1 MIEIKN
7 LNISFGDKVIL
18 NNASFHTS
26 PGVLTIIRG
35 KSGSGKSTFLK
46 AFQFAYECEYIYE
59 GQRIDEL
66 DPDSRQQFIY
76 DHMVNVPQIPLFIE
90 GMTIEEHIKQLVK
103 LGYQRNDIYEEKFG
117 IASLKKKYPRNLSGG
132 EKTRVAIYLA
142 IMSQPEILILD
153 EPTAALD
160 ASYAIEMIKYL
171 KEYAEEGHYVIVA
184 THDQRMIEEAD
195 VLYKVDQ
202 TLILEKENK
211 RETSLISQIPHN
223 HKLFTLRFSHRT
235 FRIVMNIL
243 VAFTMIICAY
253 SYNVYGHYNASYE
266 QKINTIA
273 SRDLTVYKE
282 KMSNDYYSYNGSEF
296 PMTQSDYKKIK
307 SVKNIESVKW
317 RYEKKYNDVMILG
330 LDTET
335 QLKYQEAKLTG
346 KKCNQTINLVSM
358 QVYEDEDDY
367 TNLTVKHN
375 DNKGVYISNQ
385 LLSNQDI
392 SVDSINMDDLKL
404 KFYLPV
410 PMYDASGI
418 TQMGIDSEGSDYV
431 DVNTV
436 LVDLVEVELPVR
448 GILKEGTEISSNSY
462 NGTGS
467 IYVPRSVVNQYR
479 KTYHAT
485 QSKVLYGVPGAEG
498 TDYKYYEGSLPSTY
512 TMSDVDQVVVETP
525 WKPGAYTV
533 RVDSLKNIDQVT
545 KQLEKLGFN
554 VEGAFVDNSAI
565 NKILSNN
572 KQVLI
577 QFMIIVFV
585 LLYGFYFYLKYL
597 ILKEEKQ
604 TRDFLYNL
612 GFTTKRINKSFYM
625 TYIKNSILLG
635 VLGIVLLEVFIEFVI
650 RIHIYSLIIPVTKML
665 ILLFFTAAFII
676 EFFIPTLI
684 QMIMKKSK
692 GTVMNRQYEMTRRK
706 QKK

>member
-76 DHMVNVPQIPLFIE
+76 DHMINVPQIPLFVE

-132 EKTRVAIYLA
+132 EKTRAAICLA

-160 ASYAIEMIKYL
+160 ASYALQMIKYL

-202 TLILEKENK
+202 TLILEKENQ

-223 HKLFTLRFSHRT
+223 HKLFNLRFSHRT

-253 SYNVYGHYNASYE
+253 SYNIYGHYNESYE

-282 KMSNDYYSYNGSEF
+282 KMSNDYYSYDGSEF
-296 PMTQSDYKKIK
+296 PMTQSDYKKVK
-307 SVKNIESVKW
+307 SVKSIESVNW
-317 RYEKKYNDVMILG
+317 RYEKEYDGVMILG

-335 QLKYQEAKLTG
+335 QFKYQKAKLIG
-346 KKCNQTINLVSM
+346 KKCNQTISLGSM
-358 QVYEDEDDY
+358 QVYGDEDDY

-385 LLSNQDI
+385 LLSNQDV

-479 KTYHAT
+479 KTYLAT

-565 NKILSNN
+565 NKLLSNN

-665 ILLFFTAAFII
+665 ILLFFIAAFII
-676 EFFIPTLI
+676 EFLIPILI
-684 QMIMKKSK
+684 QMIMKNQK
-692 GTVMNRQYEMTRRK
+692 GL
-706 QKK
+706 

>member
-59 GQRIDEL
+59 GQRMDEL
-66 DPDSRQQFIY
+66 DQDSRQQFIY

-223 HKLFTLRFSHRT
+223 HKLFNLRFSHRT

-317 RYEKKYNDVMILG
+317 RYEKEYNDVMILG

-404 KFYLPV
+404 KFYLPI

-418 TQMGIDSEGSDYV
+418 TQTGIDLEGSEYV

-462 NGTGS
+462 SGTNN
-467 IYVPRSVVNQYR
+467 IYVPRSVIDQYR
-479 KTYHAT
+479 KAYHAT
-485 QSKVLYGVPGAEG
+485 QSKVLYGVPAAEG

-565 NKILSNN
+565 NKLLSNN

-665 ILLFFTAAFII
+665 ILLFFMAAFII

-692 GTVMNRQYEMTRRK
+692 GTVMNR
-706 QKK
+706 

>member
-1 MIEIKN
+1 
-7 LNISFGDKVIL
+7 
-18 NNASFHTS
+18 
-26 PGVLTIIRG
+26 
-35 KSGSGKSTFLK
+35 
-46 AFQFAYECEYIYE
+46 
-59 GQRIDEL
+59 
-66 DPDSRQQFIY
+66 
-76 DHMVNVPQIPLFIE
+76 MVNVPQIPLFIE

-184 THDQRMIEEAD
+184 THDKRMIEEAD

-211 RETSLISQIPHN
+211 RETSLISQISHN

-317 RYEKKYNDVMILG
+317 RYEKEYNDVMILG

-404 KFYLPV
+404 KFYLPI

-418 TQMGIDSEGSDYV
+418 TQTGIDLEGSEYV

-462 NGTGS
+462 SGTRS
-467 IYVPRSVVNQYR
+467 IYVPRSVINQYR

-485 QSKVLYGVPGAEG
+485 QSKVLYGVPGEEG
-498 TDYKYYEGSLPSTY
+498 MDYTYYEGSLPSTY

-533 RVDSLKNIDQVT
+533 RVDSLKNIDKVT
-545 KQLEKLGFN
+545 QELEKLGFN
-554 VEGAFVDNSAI
+554 VEGVFVDNSAI
-565 NKILSNN
+565 NKLISNN
-572 KQVLI
+572 QKVLI
-577 QFMIIVFV
+577 EFMIIVFV

-612 GFTTKRINKSFYM
+612 GFTTKRISKSFSL
-625 TYIKNSILLG
+625 TYIKNSLILA

-692 GTVMNRQYEMTRRK
+692 GTVMNR
-706 QKK
+706 

>member
-317 RYEKKYNDVMILG
+317 RYEKEYNDVMILG

-404 KFYLPV
+404 KFYLPI

-418 TQMGIDSEGSDYV
+418 TQTGIDLEGSEYV

-462 NGTGS
+462 SGTNN
-467 IYVPRSVVNQYR
+467 IYVPRSVIDQYR
-479 KTYHAT
+479 KAYHAT
-485 QSKVLYGVPGAEG
+485 QSKVLYGVPAAEG

-565 NKILSNN
+565 NKLLSNN
-572 KQVLI
+572 KQVLM

-612 GFTTKRINKSFYM
+612 GFTTKRISKSFSI
-625 TYIKNSILLG
+625 TYIKNSLILA

-665 ILLFFTAAFII
+665 ILLFFMAAFII

-692 GTVMNRQYEMTRRK
+692 GTVMNR
-706 QKK
+706 

>member
-26 PGVLTIIRG
+26 PGVLTIIKG

-59 GQRIDEL
+59 GQRMDEL
-66 DPDSRQQFIY
+66 DQDSRQQFIY

-317 RYEKKYNDVMILG
+317 RYEKEYNDVMILG

-404 KFYLPV
+404 KFYLPI

-418 TQMGIDSEGSDYV
+418 TQTGIDLEGSEYV

-462 NGTGS
+462 SGTNN
-467 IYVPRSVVNQYR
+467 IYVPRSVVDQYR
-479 KTYHAT
+479 KAYHAT
-485 QSKVLYGVPGAEG
+485 QSKVLYGVPAAEG

-565 NKILSNN
+565 NKLLSNN
-572 KQVLI
+572 KQVLM

-612 GFTTKRINKSFYM
+612 GFTTKRISKSFSL
-625 TYIKNSILLG
+625 TYIKNSLILA

-665 ILLFFTAAFII
+665 ILLFFMAAFII

-692 GTVMNRQYEMTRRK
+692 GTVMNR
-706 QKK
+706 

>member
-1 MIEIKN
+1 M
-7 LNISFGDKVIL
+7 
-18 NNASFHTS
+18 AS
-26 PGVLTIIRG
+26 
-35 KSGSGKSTFLK
+35 
-46 AFQFAYECEYIYE
+46 
-59 GQRIDEL
+59 
-66 DPDSRQQFIY
+66 
-76 DHMVNVPQIPLFIE
+76 
-90 GMTIEEHIKQLVK
+90 
-103 LGYQRNDIYEEKFG
+103 
-117 IASLKKKYPRNLSGG
+117 
-132 EKTRVAIYLA
+132 
-142 IMSQPEILILD
+142 
-153 EPTAALD
+153 
-160 ASYAIEMIKYL
+160 
-171 KEYAEEGHYVIVA
+171 
-184 THDQRMIEEAD
+184 
-195 VLYKVDQ
+195 
-202 TLILEKENK
+202 
-211 RETSLISQIPHN
+211 
-223 HKLFTLRFSHRT
+223 
-235 FRIVMNIL
+235 
-243 VAFTMIICAY
+243 
-253 SYNVYGHYNASYE
+253 
-266 QKINTIA
+266 
-273 SRDLTVYKE
+273 
-282 KMSNDYYSYNGSEF
+282 SYNGSEF

-317 RYEKKYNDVMILG
+317 RYEKEYDDVMILG

-346 KKCNQTINLVSM
+346 KKCNQTISLGSM
-358 QVYEDEDDY
+358 QVYGDEDDY

-385 LLSNQDI
+385 LLSNQDV

-410 PMYDASGI
+410 PMYDASSI

-462 NGTGS
+462 NGIGS

-479 KTYHAT
+479 KKHRAT
-485 QSKVLYGVPGAEG
+485 QSKVLYGVPGEEG
-498 TDYKYYEGSLPSTY
+498 MDYTYYEGSLPSTY

-565 NKILSNN
+565 NKILSSN
-572 KQVLI
+572 KQVLM

-612 GFTTKRINKSFYM
+612 GFTTKRINNSFNL
-625 TYIKNSILLG
+625 TYIKNSLMLAVLG
-635 VLGIVLLEVFIEFVI
+635 VVLLEVFIEFVI

-676 EFFIPTLI
+676 EFFIPAFI
-684 QMIMKKSK
+684 QMIMKNQK
-692 GTVMNRQYEMTRRK
+692 GL
-706 QKK
+706 

>member
-26 PGVLTIIRG
+26 PGVLTIIKG

-59 GQRIDEL
+59 GRRMDEL
-66 DPDSRQQFIY
+66 DQDSRQQFIY

-184 THDQRMIEEAD
+184 THDKRMIEEAD

-223 HKLFTLRFSHRT
+223 HKLFNLRFSHRT

-317 RYEKKYNDVMILG
+317 RYEKEYNDVMILG

-404 KFYLPV
+404 KFYLPI

-418 TQMGIDSEGSDYV
+418 TQTGIDLEGSEYV

-512 TMSDVDQVVVETP
+512 TMSDVDQVIVETP

-572 KQVLI
+572 KQVLM

-665 ILLFFTAAFII
+665 ILLFFIAAFII

-692 GTVMNRQYEMTRRK
+692 GTVMNR
-706 QKK
+706 

>member
-1 MIEIKN
+1 MIEIKD
-7 LNISFGDKVIL
+7 LNISFSDKVIL
-18 NNASFHTS
+18 NNASFHTF
-26 PGVLTIIRG
+26 PGVLTIIKG

-46 AFQFAYECEYIYE
+46 TFQFAYECEYIYE

-211 RETSLISQIPHN
+211 RETSLISQISHN

-307 SVKNIESVKW
+307 SVKNIKSVKW
-317 RYEKKYNDVMILG
+317 RYEKEYNDVMILG

-358 QVYEDEDDY
+358 QVYEGEDDY

-404 KFYLPV
+404 KFYLPI

-418 TQMGIDSEGSDYV
+418 TQTGIDLEGSEYV

-479 KTYHAT
+479 KKHRAT
-485 QSKVLYGVPGAEG
+485 QSKVLYGVPGEEG
-498 TDYKYYEGSLPSTY
+498 MDYTYYEGSLPSTY

-533 RVDSLKNIDQVT
+533 RVDSLKNIDKVT
-545 KQLEKLGFN
+545 QELEKLGFN
-554 VEGAFVDNSAI
+554 VEGVFVDNSAI
-565 NKILSNN
+565 NKLLSNN

-612 GFTTKRINKSFYM
+612 GFTTKRISKSFSL
-625 TYIKNSILLG
+625 TYIKNSLILA

-692 GTVMNRQYEMTRRK
+692 GTVMSR
-706 QKK
+706 

>member
-7 LNISFGDKVIL
+7 LNMSFSDKVIL
-18 NNASFHTS
+18 NNASFHTY

-59 GQRIDEL
+59 GQRVDEL
-66 DPDSRQQFIY
+66 DQDSRQQFIY

-211 RETSLISQIPHN
+211 RETPLISQIPHN

-243 VAFTMIICAY
+243 VSFTMIICAY

-266 QKINTIA
+266 EKINTIA
-273 SRDLTVYKE
+273 SRDLTVFKE
-282 KMSNDYYSYNGSEF
+282 KMSNDYYSYDGSEF
-296 PMTQSDYKKIK
+296 PMTQSDYKKIR
-307 SVKNIESVKW
+307 SVKNVESVKW
-317 RYEKKYNDVMILG
+317 RYEKEYDDVMRLG
-330 LDTET
+330 LDSETE
-335 QLKYQEAKLTG
+335 LKYQEAKLTG

-404 KFYLPV
+404 KFYLPI

-418 TQMGIDSEGSDYV
+418 TQTGIDLEGSEYV

-436 LVDLVEVELPVR
+436 LVDLIEVELPVR

-462 NGTGS
+462 SGTRS
-467 IYVPRSVVNQYR
+467 IYVPRSVINQYR
-479 KTYHAT
+479 KKHRAT
-485 QSKVLYGVPGAEG
+485 QSKVLYGVPGEEG
-498 TDYKYYEGSLPSTY
+498 MDYTYYEGSLPSTY
-512 TMSDVDQVVVETP
+512 TMSDVDQVIVETP

-572 KQVLI
+572 KKVLI
-577 QFMIIVFV
+577 QFMIIVFI

-612 GFTTKRINKSFYM
+612 GFTTKRINKSFSL
-625 TYIKNSILLG
+625 TYIKNSLMLAVLG
-635 VLGIVLLEVFIEFVI
+635 VVLLEVFIEFVI

-665 ILLFFTAAFII
+665 ILLFFMAAFII

-692 GTVMNRQYEMTRRK
+692 GTVMNR
-706 QKK
+706 

>member
-296 PMTQSDYKKIK
+296 PMTQSDYKKIR
-307 SVKNIESVKW
+307 SVKNVESVKW

-498 TDYKYYEGSLPSTY
+498 TDYKYYEGSSPSTY

-612 GFTTKRINKSFYM
+612 GFTTKRISKSFSL
-625 TYIKNSILLG
+625 TYIKNSLILA
-635 VLGIVLLEVFIEFVI
+635 VLGIVLLEVFIEFVT

-692 GTVMNRQYEMTRRK
+692 GTVMNR
-706 QKK
+706 

>member
-18 NNASFHTS
+18 NNASFHTF
-26 PGVLTIIRG
+26 PGVLTIIKG

-46 AFQFAYECEYIYE
+46 TFQFAYECEYIYE
-59 GQRIDEL
+59 GQRIDEQ
-66 DPDSRQQFIY
+66 DQDSRQQFIY

-184 THDQRMIEEAD
+184 THDKRMIEEAD

-211 RETSLISQIPHN
+211 RETSLISQISHN

-317 RYEKKYNDVMILG
+317 RYEKEYNDVMILG

-346 KKCNQTINLVSM
+346 KKCNQTINIVSM
-358 QVYEDEDDY
+358 HVYEDEDDY

-404 KFYLPV
+404 KFYLPI

-418 TQMGIDSEGSDYV
+418 TQTGIDLEGSEYV

-462 NGTGS
+462 SGTRS
-467 IYVPRSVVNQYR
+467 IYVPRSVINQYR

-485 QSKVLYGVPGAEG
+485 QSKVLYGVPGEEG
-498 TDYKYYEGSLPSTY
+498 MDYTYYEGSLPSTY

-533 RVDSLKNIDQVT
+533 RVDSLKNIDKVT
-545 KQLEKLGFN
+545 QELEKLGFN
-554 VEGAFVDNSAI
+554 VEGVFVDNSAI
-565 NKILSNN
+565 NKLISNN
-572 KQVLI
+572 QKVLI

-604 TRDFLYNL
+604 TRYFLYNL
-612 GFTTKRINKSFYM
+612 GFTTKRISKSFSL
-625 TYIKNSILLG
+625 TYIKNSLILA

-692 GTVMNRQYEMTRRK
+692 GTVMNR
-706 QKK
+706 

>member
-1 MIEIKN
+1 
-7 LNISFGDKVIL
+7 
-18 NNASFHTS
+18 
-26 PGVLTIIRG
+26 
-35 KSGSGKSTFLK
+35 
-46 AFQFAYECEYIYE
+46 
-59 GQRIDEL
+59 
-66 DPDSRQQFIY
+66 
-76 DHMVNVPQIPLFIE
+76 
-90 GMTIEEHIKQLVK
+90 
-103 LGYQRNDIYEEKFG
+103 
-117 IASLKKKYPRNLSGG
+117 
-132 EKTRVAIYLA
+132 
-142 IMSQPEILILD
+142 
-153 EPTAALD
+153 
-160 ASYAIEMIKYL
+160 
-171 KEYAEEGHYVIVA
+171 
-184 THDQRMIEEAD
+184 
-195 VLYKVDQ
+195 
-202 TLILEKENK
+202 
-211 RETSLISQIPHN
+211 
-223 HKLFTLRFSHRT
+223 
-235 FRIVMNIL
+235 
-243 VAFTMIICAY
+243 
-253 SYNVYGHYNASYE
+253 
-266 QKINTIA
+266 
-273 SRDLTVYKE
+273 
-282 KMSNDYYSYNGSEF
+282 MSNDYYSYNGSEF

-317 RYEKKYNDVMILG
+317 RYEKEYNDVMILG

-404 KFYLPV
+404 KFYLPI

-418 TQMGIDSEGSDYV
+418 TQTGIDLEGSEYV

-462 NGTGS
+462 SGTRS
-467 IYVPRSVVNQYR
+467 IYVPRSVINQYR

-485 QSKVLYGVPGAEG
+485 QSKVLYGVPGEEG
-498 TDYKYYEGSLPSTY
+498 MDYTYYEGSLPSTY
-512 TMSDVDQVVVETP
+512 TMSDVDQVVIETP

-533 RVDSLKNIDQVT
+533 RVDSLKNIDKVT
-545 KQLEKLGFN
+545 QELEKLGFN
-554 VEGAFVDNSAI
+554 VEGVFVDNSAI
-565 NKILSNN
+565 NKLISNN
-572 KQVLI
+572 QKVLI

-612 GFTTKRINKSFYM
+612 GFTTKRISKSFSL
-625 TYIKNSILLG
+625 TYIKNSLILA

-665 ILLFFTAAFII
+665 ILLFFIAAFII

-692 GTVMNRQYEMTRRK
+692 GTVMSR
-706 QKK
+706 

>member
-66 DPDSRQQFIY
+66 DPDTRQQFIY
-76 DHMVNVPQIPLFIE
+76 DHMVNVSQIPLFIE

-103 LGYQRNDIYEEKFG
+103 LGYQRNKTYEEKFG
-117 IASLKKKYPRNLSGG
+117 IVSLKKKNPRNLSGG
-132 EKTRVAIYLA
+132 EKTRVAICLA

-160 ASYAIEMIKYL
+160 ASYALEMIKYL

-211 RETSLISQIPHN
+211 RETSLIAQIPHN
-223 HKLFTLRFSHRT
+223 HKLFNLRFSHRT
-235 FRIVMNIL
+235 FRTVMNIL
-243 VAFTMIICAY
+243 VAFTMIICAF
-253 SYNVYGHYNASYE
+253 SYNIYGHYNESYE

-282 KMSNDYYSYNGSEF
+282 KMSNDYYSYDGSEF

-307 SVKNIESVKW
+307 SVKSIESVNW
-317 RYEKKYNDVMILG
+317 RYEKEYDDVMMHG

-335 QLKYQEAKLTG
+335 QLKYQKAKLIG
-346 KKCNQTINLVSM
+346 KKCNQTISLGSM
-358 QVYEDEDDY
+358 QVYGDEDDY

-385 LLSNQDI
+385 LLSNQDV

-418 TQMGIDSEGSDYV
+418 TQMGIDSDGSDYV

-462 NGTGS
+462 HGTGS

-512 TMSDVDQVVVETP
+512 TMSDVDQVIVETP

-533 RVDSLKNIDQVT
+533 RVDSLRNIDQVT

-565 NKILSNN
+565 NKLLSNN

-665 ILLFFTAAFII
+665 IVLFFMAAFII
-676 EFFIPTLI
+676 EFLIPTLI
-684 QMIMKKSK
+684 QTIMKEQK
-692 GTVMNRQYEMTRRK
+692 GL
-706 QKK
+706 

>member
-18 NNASFHTS
+18 NNASFYTS

-59 GQRIDEL
+59 GQRIDEQ
-66 DPDSRQQFIY
+66 DQDSRQQFIY

-90 GMTIEEHIKQLVK
+90 GMTIEELIKQLVK
-103 LGYQRNDIYEEKFG
+103 LGYQRNDTYEEKFG

-132 EKTRVAIYLA
+132 EKTRVAICLA

-202 TLILEKENK
+202 TLILEKENQ

-223 HKLFTLRFSHRT
+223 HKLFNLRFSHRT

-317 RYEKKYNDVMILG
+317 RYEKEYDDVMILG

-358 QVYEDEDDY
+358 QVYDNEDDY

-572 KQVLI
+572 KKVLI
-577 QFMIIVFV
+577 QFMIIVFI

-612 GFTTKRINKSFYM
+612 GFTTKRINNSFNL
-625 TYIKNSILLG
+625 TYIKNSLMLAVLG
-635 VLGIVLLEVFIEFVI
+635 VVLLEVFIEFVI

-665 ILLFFTAAFII
+665 ILLFFMAAFII

-692 GTVMNRQYEMTRRK
+692 GTVMNR
-706 QKK
+706 

>member
-59 GQRIDEL
+59 GQRMDEL
-66 DPDSRQQFIY
+66 NQDSRQQFIY
-76 DHMVNVPQIPLFIE
+76 DHMVKVPQIPLFIE

-142 IMSQPEILILD
+142 IMSQLEILILD

-211 RETSLISQIPHN
+211 RKTSLISQIPHN

-282 KMSNDYYSYNGSEF
+282 KMSNDYYSYDGSEF

-307 SVKNIESVKW
+307 SVKSIENVNW
-317 RYEKKYNDVMILG
+317 RYEKEYNDVMILG

-404 KFYLPV
+404 KFYLPI

-418 TQMGIDSEGSDYV
+418 TQTGIDLEGSEYV

-462 NGTGS
+462 SGTNN
-467 IYVPRSVVNQYR
+467 IYVPRSVIDQYR
-479 KTYHAT
+479 KAYHAT

-533 RVDSLKNIDQVT
+533 RVDSLKNIDKVT
-545 KQLEKLGFN
+545 QELEKLGFN
-554 VEGAFVDNSAI
+554 VEGVFVDNSAI
-565 NKILSNN
+565 NKLISNN
-572 KQVLI
+572 QKVLI

-612 GFTTKRINKSFYM
+612 GFTTKRINSSFNL
-625 TYIKNSILLG
+625 TYIKNSLMLG
-635 VLGIVLLEVFIEFVI
+635 VLGIVLLELSLEIFIKLQ
-650 RIHIYSLIIPVTKML
+650 IHSLIIPVTKML
-665 ILLFFTAAFII
+665 ILLFFIAAFII

-692 GTVMNRQYEMTRRK
+692 GTVMNR
-706 QKK
+706 

>member
-26 PGVLTIIRG
+26 PGVLTIIKG

-59 GQRIDEL
+59 GQRMDEL
-66 DPDSRQQFIY
+66 DQDSRQQFIY

-132 EKTRVAIYLA
+132 EKTRVAICLA

-282 KMSNDYYSYNGSEF
+282 KMSNDYYSYDGSEF
-296 PMTQSDYKKIK
+296 PMTQSDYKKVK
-307 SVKNIESVKW
+307 SVKSIESVNW
-317 RYEKKYNDVMILG
+317 RYEKEYDGVMILG

-335 QLKYQEAKLTG
+335 QFKYQKAKLIG
-346 KKCNQTINLVSM
+346 KKCNQTISLGSM
-358 QVYEDEDDY
+358 QVYGDEDDY

-385 LLSNQDI
+385 LLSNQDV

-479 KTYHAT
+479 KTYLAT

-512 TMSDVDQVVVETP
+512 TMSDVDQVIVETP

-565 NKILSNN
+565 NKLLSNN

-692 GTVMNRQYEMTRRK
+692 GTVMNR
-706 QKK
+706 

>member
-18 NNASFHTS
+18 NNASFHTF

-46 AFQFAYECEYIYE
+46 TFQFAYECEYIYE
-59 GQRIDEL
+59 GQRIDEQ
-66 DPDSRQQFIY
+66 DQDSRQQFIY
-76 DHMVNVPQIPLFIE
+76 NHMVNVPQIPLFIE

-132 EKTRVAIYLA
+132 EKTRVAINLA

-184 THDQRMIEEAD
+184 THDKRMIEEAD

-211 RETSLISQIPHN
+211 RETSLISQISHN

-317 RYEKKYNDVMILG
+317 RYEKEYNDVMILG

-404 KFYLPV
+404 KFYLPI

-418 TQMGIDSEGSDYV
+418 TQTGIDLEGSEYV

-462 NGTGS
+462 SGTRS
-467 IYVPRSVVNQYR
+467 IYVPRSVINQYR

-485 QSKVLYGVPGAEG
+485 QSKVLYGVPGEEG
-498 TDYKYYEGSLPSTY
+498 MDYTYYEGSLPSTY

-533 RVDSLKNIDQVT
+533 RVDSLKNIDKVT
-545 KQLEKLGFN
+545 QELEKLGFN
-554 VEGAFVDNSAI
+554 VEGVFVDNSAI
-565 NKILSNN
+565 NKLISNN
-572 KQVLI
+572 QKVLI

-612 GFTTKRINKSFYM
+612 GFTTKRISKSFSL
-625 TYIKNSILLG
+625 TYIKNSLILA

-692 GTVMNRQYEMTRRK
+692 GTVMNR
-706 QKK
+706 

>member
-26 PGVLTIIRG
+26 PGVLTIIKG

-59 GQRIDEL
+59 GRRMDEL
-66 DPDSRQQFIY
+66 DQDSRQQFIY

-184 THDQRMIEEAD
+184 THDKRMIEEAD

-223 HKLFTLRFSHRT
+223 HKLFNLRFSHRT

-317 RYEKKYNDVMILG
+317 RYEKEYNDVMILG

-404 KFYLPV
+404 KFYLPI

-418 TQMGIDSEGSDYV
+418 TQTGIDLEGSEYV

-512 TMSDVDQVVVETP
+512 TMSDVDQVIVETP

-572 KQVLI
+572 KKVLI
-577 QFMIIVFV
+577 QFMIIVFI

-612 GFTTKRINKSFYM
+612 GFTTKRISKSFSLA
-625 TYIKNSILLG
+625 YIKNSLILA

-665 ILLFFTAAFII
+665 ILLFFMAAFII

-692 GTVMNRQYEMTRRK
+692 GTVMNR
-706 QKK
+706 

>member
-18 NNASFHTS
+18 NNASFHTF
-26 PGVLTIIRG
+26 PGVLTIIKG

-46 AFQFAYECEYIYE
+46 TFQFAYECEYIYE
-59 GQRIDEL
+59 GQRIDEQ
-66 DPDSRQQFIY
+66 DQDSRQQFIY

-184 THDQRMIEEAD
+184 THDKRMIEEAD

-253 SYNVYGHYNASYE
+253 SYNIYGHYNASYE

-317 RYEKKYNDVMILG
+317 RYEKEYNDVMILG

-404 KFYLPV
+404 KFYLPI

-418 TQMGIDSEGSDYV
+418 TQTGIDLEGSEYV

-462 NGTGS
+462 SGTRS
-467 IYVPRSVVNQYR
+467 IYVPRSVINQYR

-485 QSKVLYGVPGAEG
+485 QSKVLYGVPGEEG
-498 TDYKYYEGSLPSTY
+498 MDYTYYEGSLPSTY

-533 RVDSLKNIDQVT
+533 RVDSLKNIDKVT
-545 KQLEKLGFN
+545 QELEKLGFN
-554 VEGAFVDNSAI
+554 VEGVFVDNSAI
-565 NKILSNN
+565 NKLLSNN

-612 GFTTKRINKSFYM
+612 GFTTKRISKSFSL
-625 TYIKNSILLG
+625 TYIKNSLILA

-665 ILLFFTAAFII
+665 ILLFFIAAFII
-676 EFFIPTLI
+676 EFFIPAFI
-684 QMIMKKSK
+684 QMIMKNQK
-692 GTVMNRQYEMTRRK
+692 GL
-706 QKK
+706 

>member
-7 LNISFGDKVIL
+7 LNISFGDKAIL

-76 DHMVNVPQIPLFIE
+76 DHMINVSQIPLFVE

-132 EKTRVAIYLA
+132 EKTRVATCLA

-160 ASYAIEMIKYL
+160 ASYALQMIKYL

-223 HKLFTLRFSHRT
+223 HKLFNLRFSHRT

-253 SYNVYGHYNASYE
+253 SYNIYGHYNASYE

-282 KMSNDYYSYNGSEF
+282 KMSNDYYSYDGSEF

-307 SVKNIESVKW
+307 SVKSIESVNW
-317 RYEKKYNDVMILG
+317 RYEKGYDDVMMHG

-346 KKCNQTINLVSM
+346 KKCNQTISLGSM
-358 QVYEDEDDY
+358 QVYGDEDDY

-385 LLSNQDI
+385 LLSNQDV

-565 NKILSNN
+565 NKLLSNN

-635 VLGIVLLEVFIEFVI
+635 VLGIVLLEVFIEFVV

-665 ILLFFTAAFII
+665 ILLFFMAAFII
-676 EFFIPTLI
+676 EFLIPILI
-684 QMIMKKSK
+684 QMIMKNQK
-692 GTVMNRQYEMTRRK
+692 GL
-706 QKK
+706 

>member
-160 ASYAIEMIKYL
+160 ASYALQMIKYL

-317 RYEKKYNDVMILG
+317 RYEKEYNDVMILG

-404 KFYLPV
+404 KFYLPI

-418 TQMGIDSEGSDYV
+418 TQTGIDLEGSEYV

-462 NGTGS
+462 SGTNN
-467 IYVPRSVVNQYR
+467 IYVPRSVIDQYR
-479 KTYHAT
+479 KAYHAT
-485 QSKVLYGVPGAEG
+485 QSKVLYGVPAAEG

-565 NKILSNN
+565 NKLISNN
-572 KQVLI
+572 QKVLI

-612 GFTTKRINKSFYM
+612 GFTTKRISKSFSL
-625 TYIKNSILLG
+625 TYIKNSLLLA

-665 ILLFFTAAFII
+665 ILLFFIAAFII

-692 GTVMNRQYEMTRRK
+692 GTVMNR
-706 QKK
+706 

>member
-317 RYEKKYNDVMILG
+317 RYEKEYNDVMILG

-404 KFYLPV
+404 KFYLPI

-418 TQMGIDSEGSDYV
+418 TQTGIDLEGSEYV

-462 NGTGS
+462 SGTNN
-467 IYVPRSVVNQYR
+467 IYVPRSVIDQYR
-479 KTYHAT
+479 KAYHAT
-485 QSKVLYGVPGAEG
+485 QSKVLYGVPAAEG

-565 NKILSNN
+565 NKLLSNN
-572 KQVLI
+572 KQVLM

-612 GFTTKRINKSFYM
+612 GFTTKRISKSFSL
-625 TYIKNSILLG
+625 TYIKNSLILA

-665 ILLFFTAAFII
+665 ILLFFMVAFII

-692 GTVMNRQYEMTRRK
+692 GTVMNR
-706 QKK
+706 

>member
-26 PGVLTIIRG
+26 PGVLTIIKG

-59 GQRIDEL
+59 GQRMDEL
-66 DPDSRQQFIY
+66 DQDSRQQFIY

-202 TLILEKENK
+202 TLILEKESK
-211 RETSLISQIPHN
+211 RETPLISQIPHN

-317 RYEKKYNDVMILG
+317 RYEKEYNDVMILG

-358 QVYEDEDDY
+358 QAYEDEDDY

-404 KFYLPV
+404 KFYLPI

-418 TQMGIDSEGSDYV
+418 TQTGIDLEGSEYV

-467 IYVPRSVVNQYR
+467 IYVPRSVINQYR

-512 TMSDVDQVVVETP
+512 TMSDVDQVIVETP

-572 KQVLI
+572 KKVLI
-577 QFMIIVFV
+577 QFMIIVFI

-612 GFTTKRINKSFYM
+612 GFTTKRINKSFSL
-625 TYIKNSILLG
+625 TYIKNSLMLAVLG
-635 VLGIVLLEVFIEFVI
+635 VVLLEVFIEFVI
-650 RIHIYSLIIPVTKML
+650 RIHIYSLIIPVTKIL

-692 GTVMNRQYEMTRRK
+692 GTVMDR
-706 QKK
+706 

>member
-59 GQRIDEL
+59 GQRMDEL
-66 DPDSRQQFIY
+66 DQDSRQQFIY

-132 EKTRVAIYLA
+132 EKTRVAICLA

-202 TLILEKENK
+202 TLILEKENQ

-223 HKLFTLRFSHRT
+223 HKLFNLRFSHRT

-253 SYNVYGHYNASYE
+253 SYNIYGHYNASYE

-307 SVKNIESVKW
+307 SVKNVESVKW
-317 RYEKKYNDVMILG
+317 RYEKEYDDVMMLG

-404 KFYLPV
+404 KFYLPI

-418 TQMGIDSEGSDYV
+418 TQTGIDLEGSEYV

-533 RVDSLKNIDQVT
+533 RVDSLKNIDKVT
-545 KQLEKLGFN
+545 QELEKLGFN
-554 VEGAFVDNSAI
+554 VEGVFVDNSAI
-565 NKILSNN
+565 NKLLSNN
-572 KQVLI
+572 KQVLM

-612 GFTTKRINKSFYM
+612 GFTTKRISKSFSL
-625 TYIKNSILLG
+625 TYIKNSLILA

-665 ILLFFTAAFII
+665 ILLFFMAAFII

-692 GTVMNRQYEMTRRK
+692 GTVMNR
-706 QKK
+706 

>member
-59 GQRIDEL
+59 GQRMDEL
-66 DPDSRQQFIY
+66 NQDSRQQFIY
-76 DHMVNVPQIPLFIE
+76 DHMVKVPQIPLFIE

-132 EKTRVAIYLA
+132 EKTRVAICLA

-184 THDQRMIEEAD
+184 THDKRMIEEAD

-223 HKLFTLRFSHRT
+223 HKLFNLRFSQRT

-296 PMTQSDYKKIK
+296 PMTQSDYKKIR
-307 SVKNIESVKW
+307 SVKNVESVKW
-317 RYEKKYNDVMILG
+317 RYEKEYDDVMILG

-346 KKCNQTINLVSM
+346 KKCNQTISLGSM
-358 QVYEDEDDY
+358 QVYGDEDDY

-404 KFYLPV
+404 KFYLPI

-418 TQMGIDSEGSDYV
+418 TQTGIDLEGSEYV

-436 LVDLVEVELPVR
+436 LVDLIEVELPVR

-462 NGTGS
+462 SGTGS
-467 IYVPRSVVNQYR
+467 IYVPRSVIDQYR
-479 KTYHAT
+479 KAYHAT
-485 QSKVLYGVPGAEG
+485 QSKVLYGVPAAEG

-665 ILLFFTAAFII
+665 ILLFFMAAFII

-692 GTVMNRQYEMTRRK
+692 GTVMNR
-706 QKK
+706 

>member
-46 AFQFAYECEYIYE
+46 TFQFAYECEYIYE
-59 GQRIDEL
+59 GQRIDEQ
-66 DPDSRQQFIY
+66 DQDSRQQFIY

-103 LGYQRNDIYEEKFG
+103 LGYQRNGIYEEKFG
-117 IASLKKKYPRNLSGG
+117 IDSLRKKYPRNLSGG
-132 EKTRVAIYLA
+132 EKTRVAICLA

-211 RETSLISQIPHN
+211 RETSLIAQIPHN
-223 HKLFTLRFSHRT
+223 HKLFTLHFSHRT

-296 PMTQSDYKKIK
+296 PMIQSDYKKIR
-307 SVKNIESVKW
+307 SVKNVESVKW
-317 RYEKKYNDVMILG
+317 RYEKEYDDVMRLG

-335 QLKYQEAKLTG
+335 ELKYQEAKLTG

-404 KFYLPV
+404 KFYLPI

-462 NGTGS
+462 SGTGS

-565 NKILSNN
+565 NKLLSNN
-572 KQVLI
+572 KQVLM

-585 LLYGFYFYLKYL
+585 LLYRFYFYLKYL

-612 GFTTKRINKSFYM
+612 GFTTKRINNSFNL
-625 TYIKNSILLG
+625 TYIKNSLMLAVLG
-635 VLGIVLLEVFIEFVI
+635 VVLLEVFIEFVI

-665 ILLFFTAAFII
+665 ILLFFMAAFII

-692 GTVMNRQYEMTRRK
+692 GTVMNR
-706 QKK
+706 

>member
-1 MIEIKN
+1 MRCIKVIEIKN

-76 DHMVNVPQIPLFIE
+76 DHMINVPQIPLFVE

-103 LGYQRNDIYEEKFG
+103 LGYQRNDTYEEKFG

-132 EKTRVAIYLA
+132 EKTRAAICLA

-171 KEYAEEGHYVIVA
+171 KEYAQEGHYVIVA

-202 TLILEKENK
+202 TLILEKENQ

-223 HKLFTLRFSHRT
+223 HKLFNLRFSHRT

-253 SYNVYGHYNASYE
+253 SYNIYGHYNESYE

-273 SRDLTVYKE
+273 SRDLTVFKE
-282 KMSNDYYSYNGSEF
+282 KMSNDYYSYDGSEF
-296 PMTQSDYKKIK
+296 PMTQSDYKKIR
-307 SVKNIESVKW
+307 SVKNVESVKW
-317 RYEKKYNDVMILG
+317 RYEKEYDGVMRLG

-346 KKCNQTINLVSM
+346 KKCNQTISLGSM
-358 QVYEDEDDY
+358 QVYGDEDDY

-385 LLSNQDI
+385 LLSNQDV

-565 NKILSNN
+565 NKLLSNN
-572 KQVLI
+572 KQVLM

-612 GFTTKRINKSFYM
+612 GFTTKRINNSFNL
-625 TYIKNSILLG
+625 TYIKNSLMLAVLG
-635 VLGIVLLEVFIEFVI
+635 VVLLEVFIEFVI

-665 ILLFFTAAFII
+665 ILLFFMAAFII

-692 GTVMNRQYEMTRRK
+692 GTVMNR
-706 QKK
+706 

>member
-26 PGVLTIIRG
+26 PGVLTIIKG

-59 GQRIDEL
+59 GQRMDEL
-66 DPDSRQQFIY
+66 DQDSRQQFIY

-117 IASLKKKYPRNLSGG
+117 IDSLKKKYPRNLSGG

-211 RETSLISQIPHN
+211 RETPLISQIPHN

-253 SYNVYGHYNASYE
+253 SYNVYGHYNESYE

-317 RYEKKYNDVMILG
+317 RYEKEYNDVMILG

-404 KFYLPV
+404 KFYLPI

-418 TQMGIDSEGSDYV
+418 TQTGIDLEGSEYV

-436 LVDLVEVELPVR
+436 LVDLIEVELPVR

-462 NGTGS
+462 SGTRS
-467 IYVPRSVVNQYR
+467 IYVPRSVINQYR

-512 TMSDVDQVVVETP
+512 TMSDVDQVIVETP

-572 KQVLI
+572 KKVLI
-577 QFMIIVFV
+577 QFMIIVFI

-612 GFTTKRINKSFYM
+612 GFTTKRINKSFSL
-625 TYIKNSILLG
+625 TYIKNSLMLAVLG
-635 VLGIVLLEVFIEFVI
+635 VVLLEVFIEFVI
-650 RIHIYSLIIPVTKML
+650 RIHIYSLIIPVTKIL

-692 GTVMNRQYEMTRRK
+692 GTVMNR
-706 QKK
+706 

>member
-26 PGVLTIIRG
+26 PGVLTIIKG

-59 GQRIDEL
+59 GQRMDEL
-66 DPDSRQQFIY
+66 DQDSRQQFIY

-202 TLILEKENK
+202 TLILEKENQ

-223 HKLFTLRFSHRT
+223 HKLFNLRFSHRT

-253 SYNVYGHYNASYE
+253 SYNIYGHYNASYE

-307 SVKNIESVKW
+307 SVKNVESVKW
-317 RYEKKYNDVMILG
+317 RYEKEYDDVMMLG

-404 KFYLPV
+404 KFYLPI

-418 TQMGIDSEGSDYV
+418 TQTGIDLEGSEYV

-533 RVDSLKNIDQVT
+533 RVDSLKNIDKVT
-545 KQLEKLGFN
+545 QELEKLGFN
-554 VEGAFVDNSAI
+554 VEGVFVDNSAI
-565 NKILSNN
+565 NKLLSNN
-572 KQVLI
+572 KQVLM

-612 GFTTKRINKSFYM
+612 GFTTKRISKSFSL
-625 TYIKNSILLG
+625 TYIKNSLILA

-665 ILLFFTAAFII
+665 ILLFFMAAFII
-676 EFFIPTLI
+676 EFFIPAFI
-684 QMIMKKSK
+684 QMIMKNQK
-692 GTVMNRQYEMTRRK
+692 GL
-706 QKK
+706 

>member
-1 MIEIKN
+1 MRCIKVIEIKN

-103 LGYQRNDIYEEKFG
+103 LGYQRNKIYEEKFG

-132 EKTRVAIYLA
+132 EKTRVATCLA

-153 EPTAALD
+153 EPTATLD
-160 ASYAIEMIKYL
+160 ASYALEMIKYL

-223 HKLFTLRFSHRT
+223 HKLFNLRFSHRT

-253 SYNVYGHYNASYE
+253 SYNIYGHYNESYE

-282 KMSNDYYSYNGSEF
+282 KMSNDYYSYDGSEF

-307 SVKNIESVKW
+307 SVKSIESVNW
-317 RYEKKYNDVMILG
+317 RYEKEYDGVMILG

-335 QLKYQEAKLTG
+335 QFKYQKAKLIG

-358 QVYEDEDDY
+358 QVYGDEDDY

-385 LLSNQDI
+385 LLANQGI
-392 SVDSINMDDLKL
+392 SVDSINMNDLKL
-404 KFYLPV
+404 KFYLPI

-418 TQMGIDSEGSDYV
+418 RQMGIDLEGSDYV

-565 NKILSNN
+565 NKLLSNN

-577 QFMIIVFV
+577 QFMVIVFV

-612 GFTTKRINKSFYM
+612 GFTTKRINESFYM

-635 VLGIVLLEVFIEFVI
+635 VLGIVLLEVFIEFVV

-665 ILLFFTAAFII
+665 ILLFFMAAFII
-676 EFFIPTLI
+676 EFLIPILI
-684 QMIMKKSK
+684 QMIMK
-692 GTVMNRQYEMTRRK
+692 N
-706 QKK
+706 QKVL

>member
-1 MIEIKN
+1 MIEIRK
-7 LNISFGDKVIL
+7 LNISFGDKVIY
-18 NNASFHTS
+18 NNASFHTF
-26 PGVLTIIRG
+26 PGVLTIIKG

-46 AFQFAYECEYIYE
+46 TFQFAYECEYIYE
-59 GQRIDEL
+59 GQRIDEQ
-66 DPDSRQQFIY
+66 DQDSRQQFIY

-211 RETSLISQIPHN
+211 RETSLISQISHN

-307 SVKNIESVKW
+307 SVKNIKSVKW
-317 RYEKKYNDVMILG
+317 RYEKEYNDVMILG

-358 QVYEDEDDY
+358 QVYEGEDDY

-404 KFYLPV
+404 KFYLPI

-418 TQMGIDSEGSDYV
+418 TQTGIDLEGSEYV

-479 KTYHAT
+479 KKHRAT
-485 QSKVLYGVPGAEG
+485 QSKVLYGVPGEEG
-498 TDYKYYEGSLPSTY
+498 MDYTYLEGSLPSTY

-533 RVDSLKNIDQVT
+533 RVDSLKNIDKVT
-545 KQLEKLGFN
+545 QELEKLGFN
-554 VEGAFVDNSAI
+554 VEGVFVDNSAI
-565 NKILSNN
+565 NKLLSNN

-612 GFTTKRINKSFYM
+612 GFTTKRISKSFSL
-625 TYIKNSILLG
+625 TYIKNSLILA

-692 GTVMNRQYEMTRRK
+692 GTVMSR
-706 QKK
+706 

>member
-59 GQRIDEL
+59 GQRMDEL
-66 DPDSRQQFIY
+66 DQDSRQQFIY

-202 TLILEKENK
+202 TLILEKENQ

-223 HKLFTLRFSHRT
+223 HKLFNLRFSHRT

-253 SYNVYGHYNASYE
+253 SYNIYGHYNASYE

-282 KMSNDYYSYNGSEF
+282 KISNDYYSYNGSEF

-307 SVKNIESVKW
+307 SVKNVESVKW
-317 RYEKKYNDVMILG
+317 RYEKEYDDVMMLG

-404 KFYLPV
+404 KFYLPI

-418 TQMGIDSEGSDYV
+418 TQTGIDLEGSEYV

-485 QSKVLYGVPGAEG
+485 QSKVLYGVPAAEG

-533 RVDSLKNIDQVT
+533 RVDSLKNIDKVT
-545 KQLEKLGFN
+545 QELEKLGFN
-554 VEGAFVDNSAI
+554 VEGVFVDNSAI
-565 NKILSNN
+565 NKLLSNN
-572 KQVLI
+572 KQVLM

-612 GFTTKRINKSFYM
+612 GFTTKRISKSFSL
-625 TYIKNSILLG
+625 TYIKNSLILA

-665 ILLFFTAAFII
+665 ILLFFMAAFII

-692 GTVMNRQYEMTRRK
+692 GTVMNR
-706 QKK
+706 

>member
-26 PGVLTIIRG
+26 PGVLTIIKG

-59 GQRIDEL
+59 GQRMDEL
-66 DPDSRQQFIY
+66 DQDSRQQFIY

-132 EKTRVAIYLA
+132 EKTRVAICLA

-253 SYNVYGHYNASYE
+253 SYNIYGHYNESYE

-282 KMSNDYYSYNGSEF
+282 KMSNDYYSYDGSEF
-296 PMTQSDYKKIK
+296 PMTQSDYKKVK
-307 SVKNIESVKW
+307 SVKSIESVNW
-317 RYEKKYNDVMILG
+317 RYEKEYDGVMILG

-335 QLKYQEAKLTG
+335 QFKYQKAKLIG
-346 KKCNQTINLVSM
+346 KKCNQTISLGSM
-358 QVYEDEDDY
+358 QVYGDEDDY

-385 LLSNQDI
+385 LLSNQDV

-572 KQVLI
+572 KKVLI
-577 QFMIIVFV
+577 QFMIIVFI

-612 GFTTKRINKSFYM
+612 GFTTKRISKSFSLA
-625 TYIKNSILLG
+625 YIKNSLILA

-692 GTVMNRQYEMTRRK
+692 GTVMNR
-706 QKK
+706 

>member
-18 NNASFHTS
+18 NNASFHTF
-26 PGVLTIIRG
+26 PGVLTIIKG

-46 AFQFAYECEYIYE
+46 TFQFAYECEYIYE

-132 EKTRVAIYLA
+132 EKTRVAICLA

-153 EPTAALD
+153 EPTASLD
-160 ASYAIEMIKYL
+160 ASYALEMIKYL

-184 THDQRMIEEAD
+184 THDKRMIEEAD

-223 HKLFTLRFSHRT
+223 HKLFNLRFSHRT

-307 SVKNIESVKW
+307 SVKSIENVNW
-317 RYEKKYNDVMILG
+317 RYEKEYDDVMMHG

-335 QLKYQEAKLTG
+335 ELKYQEAKLTG

-404 KFYLPV
+404 KFYLPI

-418 TQMGIDSEGSDYV
+418 TQTGIDLEGSEYV

-479 KTYHAT
+479 KKHRAT
-485 QSKVLYGVPGAEG
+485 QSKVLYGVPGEEG
-498 TDYKYYEGSLPSTY
+498 MDYTYYEGSLPSTY

-533 RVDSLKNIDQVT
+533 RVDSLKNIDKVT
-545 KQLEKLGFN
+545 QELEKLGFN
-554 VEGAFVDNSAI
+554 VEGVFVDNSAI
-565 NKILSNN
+565 NKLISNN
-572 KQVLI
+572 QKVLI

-692 GTVMNRQYEMTRRK
+692 GTVMNR
-706 QKK
+706 

>member
-18 NNASFHTS
+18 NNASFHTF
-26 PGVLTIIRG
+26 PGVLTIIKG

-46 AFQFAYECEYIYE
+46 TFQFAYECEYIYE
-59 GQRIDEL
+59 GQRIDEQ
-66 DPDSRQQFIY
+66 DQDSRQQFIY

-184 THDQRMIEEAD
+184 THDKRMIEEAD

-211 RETSLISQIPHN
+211 RETSLISQISHN

-317 RYEKKYNDVMILG
+317 RYEKEYNDVMILG

-404 KFYLPV
+404 KFYLPI

-418 TQMGIDSEGSDYV
+418 TQTGIDLEGSEYV

-462 NGTGS
+462 SGTRS
-467 IYVPRSVVNQYR
+467 IYVPRSVINQYR

-485 QSKVLYGVPGAEG
+485 QSKVLYGVPGEEG
-498 TDYKYYEGSLPSTY
+498 MDYTYYEGSLPSTY

-533 RVDSLKNIDQVT
+533 RVDSLKNIDKVT
-545 KQLEKLGFN
+545 QELEKLGFN
-554 VEGAFVDNSAI
+554 VEGVFVDNSAI
-565 NKILSNN
+565 NKLLSNN

-612 GFTTKRINKSFYM
+612 GFTTKRISKSFSL
-625 TYIKNSILLG
+625 TYIKNSLILA

-692 GTVMNRQYEMTRRK
+692 GTVMNR
-706 QKK
+706 